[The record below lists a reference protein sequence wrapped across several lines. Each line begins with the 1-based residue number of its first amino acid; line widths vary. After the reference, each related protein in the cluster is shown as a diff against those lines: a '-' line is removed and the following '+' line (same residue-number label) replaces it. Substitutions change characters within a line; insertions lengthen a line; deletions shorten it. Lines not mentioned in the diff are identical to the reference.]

1 MHPIQMRHHIR
12 ERFSDALS
20 DQFVSFE
27 GTFRALHCRPEICA
41 KVDM

>member
-1 MHPIQMRHHIR
+1 MHPIQMHRHIR

-27 GTFRALHCRPEICA
+27 RTFRALHCGPEICD
-41 KVDM
+41 KVDV

>member
-1 MHPIQMRHHIR
+1 MHSIQMHCRIR

-27 GTFRALHCRPEICA
+27 GTFRALHCGPEMCR
-41 KVDM
+41 KVDV